1 MIKLGDFVKTNCSG
15 AGLSERLGIDPVD
28 AFKIF
33 NKIGVVSEVID
44 KNTFAVKYNNI
55 DNGFDYRFEKRY
67 LMKA

>member
-15 AGLSERLGIDPVD
+15 NGLSERLGIDPVD

-33 NKIGVVSEVID
+33 NKIGVVSEVVN
-44 KNTFAVKYNNI
+44 KNVFAVNFSCLN
-55 DNGFDYRFEKRY
+55 NGFDYRFEKRY